1 MAVECNEASD
11 SWNRKGERCLRDGDL
26 YRAADFFRRSLYE
39 DPCSF
44 KAQSNLAYVE
54 SLIEERESILFPYGN
69 IDNYKHKKKEEN
81 EP

>member
-1 MAVECNEASD
+1 MVEECTEASN
-11 SWNRKGERCLRDGDL
+11 SWNRKGERCLHDGDL

-54 SLIEERESILFPYGN
+54 SLIEERESILFPHGN
-69 IDNYKHKKKEEN
+69 IDQYKHAKKAEDQK
-81 EP
+81 